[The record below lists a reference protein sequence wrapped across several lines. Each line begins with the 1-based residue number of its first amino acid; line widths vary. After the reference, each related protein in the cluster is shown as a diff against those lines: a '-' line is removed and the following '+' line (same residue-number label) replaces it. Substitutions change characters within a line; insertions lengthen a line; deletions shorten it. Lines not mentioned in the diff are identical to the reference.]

1 MREYKLNI
9 DFSTLLKKS
18 AFFIAIISFLLSA
31 KLYSQDDFS
40 INYSQE
46 LNFSKLKKLE
56 LERAVF
62 SDTTRQ
68 DTSFKKFVMKKNPW
82 TAIGLSALLPGL
94 GQYYNESYWKI
105 PVIAGIG
112 GYFVYIAIKNNNKF
126 LDNRDLYDA
135 SITPENPNGDT
146 RYKELREFYRNQ
158 RDQFILYFGLLYLI
172 NLADAYVDAHL
183 FDFDVSEKFRGGV
196 FVAPGKIGVKL
207 SL

>member
-1 MREYKLNI
+1 M
-9 DFSTLLKKS
+9 
-18 AFFIAIISFLLSA
+18 
-31 KLYSQDDFS
+31 
-40 INYSQE
+40 
-46 LNFSKLKKLE
+46 KKLE
-56 LERAVF
+56 LKHSVL

-68 DTSFKKFVMKKNPW
+68 DSVVKKFVMRKNPW

-112 GYFVYIAIKNNNKF
+112 GYFVYVAIKNNNKF
-126 LDNRDLYDA
+126 LENRDLYN
-135 SITPENPNGDT
+135 SSVTPENPFGDS

-183 FDFDVSEKFRGGV
+183 FDFDVSEKYRGGV
-196 FVAPGKIGVKL
+196 FAAPGKIGVKL
-207 SL
+207 SF